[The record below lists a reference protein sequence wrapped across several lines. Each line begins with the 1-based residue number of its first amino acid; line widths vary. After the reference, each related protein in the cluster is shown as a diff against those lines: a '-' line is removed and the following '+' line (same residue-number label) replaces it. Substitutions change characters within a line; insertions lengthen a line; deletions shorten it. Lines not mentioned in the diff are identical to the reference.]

1 MKLTKNINRESIV
14 LIRTTLN
21 RLKLLNKF
29 ELSFLTSL
37 LRINYSTLKVSPK
50 QYSIFTNLYDR
61 YRRLDI
67 YERYIDWFRL
77 NGFILDD
84 YETAY
89 LETYKGEFEK
99 TEAFLRFQ
107 KQTINKPK

>member
-50 QYSIFTNLYDR
+50 QYSIFTNLY
-61 YRRLDI
+61 
-67 YERYIDWFRL
+67 ERYIDWFRL